1 MKGSP
6 DVVVIGAGAAGCGVA
21 WRLAERGADVMVV
34 ERAAPGAGATH
45 AAAGMLTPEAEG
57 AAHPALLA
65 LGRTALDRWPV
76 FADQLRAA
84 SGVDPGFTPT
94 GRIHVTP
101 RSTADTPR
109 QVDASDR
116 VRSLSAAEL
125 HALEPALAADAGSAS
140 LFPHDASA
148 DPRALIAA
156 LAEAARRAGVRIV
169 QDEAVAVDCKRGAL
183 RSVALRE
190 RGNIVTSSVVIAAG
204 AWACN
209 LSGLPATP
217 SIRPVRG
224 DMLAVE
230 CDEALLRHII
240 WAEDCYLVPRPHGR
254 VLIGATMDEVGF
266 APGPS
271 MRGIAALAAAAACV
285 CPALATARVAE
296 TWAGYRPASSDGL
309 PVLGGDPRAPG
320 VFHAGGLFRNGI
332 LLAPVVADE
341 IALQVLGHQGA
352 AAMAAF
358 APERRLSE

>member
-21 WRLAERGADVMVV
+21 WRLAEDGADVMLV

-57 AAHPALLA
+57 AADPALLA

-84 SGVDPGFTPT
+84 SDVDPGFTRT
-94 GRIHVTP
+94 GRIHITP
-101 RSTADTPR
+101 RSTADAPSPAYGSHR
-109 QVDASDR
+109 A
-116 VRSLSAAEL
+116 RSLSAAEL
-125 HALEPALAADAGSAS
+125 RALEPALAADAGAAM

-156 LAEAARRAGVRIV
+156 LAEAARRAGVWIV
-169 QDEAVAVDCKRGAL
+169 QDEAVAVECERGAL

-190 RGNIVTSSVVIAAG
+190 RGSVATSSVVIAAG

-209 LSGLPATP
+209 IAGLPATP
-217 SIRPVRG
+217 PIRPVRG

-230 CDEALLRHII
+230 CDEALLQHII
-240 WAEDCYLVPRPHGR
+240 WAEGCYLVPRPNGR

-266 APGPS
+266 EPGPS
-271 MRGIAALAAAAACV
+271 MAGIAALAAAAARV
-285 CPALATARVAE
+285 CPALATTRVAE
-296 TWAGYRPASSDGL
+296 TWAGFRPASSDGL
-309 PVLGGDPRAPG
+309 PVLGSDPRAPG

-332 LLAPVVADE
+332 LLTPVVADE
-341 IALQVLGHQGA
+341 IALQVLGQQA
-352 AAMAAF
+352 IAEMAAF
-358 APERRLSE
+358 APERRRSE